1 MWEVEAVWSGGELGL
16 GFVVALVV
24 FSLPLAVNSS
34 SVIFCLG
41 WGGGHCGVFS
51 VFLPNPQLL
60 AVSQRVSCF
69 CPSRSSGRWCFIAWE
84 WEFSAVQVQ
93 LQS

>member
-34 SVIFCLG
+34 SVID
-41 WGGGHCGVFS
+41 
-51 VFLPNPQLL
+51 PY
-60 AVSQRVSCF
+60 CF
-69 CPSRSSGRWCFIAWE
+69 KPRISGNLSR
-84 WEFSAVQVQ
+84 QP
-93 LQS
+93 